1 MTAQLSP
8 NRVALPPPLEMDL
21 VHAEREVGWIS
32 RDRVGF
38 RGFADELEAAH
49 AAWVAHRT
57 LARRLARTH
66 GTRPLPIDV
75 EPLSIRQVA
84 GAEMILAGGKPIA
97 ELVRPGEDSRAGP
110 DSFGFEISVPPPTD
124 ELRVRSMSHL
134 MYRTL
139 RKSGIR
145 WALWR
150 PPVASALPQTSAVTN
165 VAPESAPAAS
175 PVAGDSVARA
185 RPKWWALP
193 AAWTALVERRAA

>member
-75 EPLSIRQVA
+75 EPLSIRHVA
-84 GAEMILAGGKPIA
+84 G
-97 ELVRPGEDSRAGP
+97 
-110 DSFGFEISVPPPTD
+110 T
-124 ELRVRSMSHL
+124 
-134 MYRTL
+134 
-139 RKSGIR
+139 
-145 WALWR
+145 
-150 PPVASALPQTSAVTN
+150 Q
-165 VAPESAPAAS
+165 
-175 PVAGDSVARA
+175 
-185 RPKWWALP
+185 
-193 AAWTALVERRAA
+193 